1 MADKKNKK
9 IPTPIGDLELNVLNY
24 TNNSRIAVSLVGE
37 EGYDVVTI
45 NLSDLPICTTSDAF
59 INADIN
65 RINSMGFNFIDIL
78 KDLGIIEKSY
88 GTVNYNYGNYE
99 YVKFDLDKIKEY
111 DEIGV
116 EKYKNEINSY
126 GAFEICKPEIQI
138 GGIYIRKKIKF
149 KGKHYYIGVYTY
161 DNGRLRLKYENKNE
175 SHDFTLNL
183 DDAYIEEGKVFLD
196 PIVLKDGFINILK
209 KNRIIREV
217 TGIEY
222 YNYVE
227 IPIAKINMGILRE
240 FDNYGVKKHLSE
252 RMDTYR

>member
-1 MADKKNKK
+1 M
-9 IPTPIGDLELNVLNY
+9 
-24 TNNSRIAVSLVGE
+24 
-37 EGYDVVTI
+37 
-45 NLSDLPICTTSDAF
+45 
-59 INADIN
+59 
-65 RINSMGFNFIDIL
+65 
-78 KDLGIIEKSY
+78 
-88 GTVNYNYGNYE
+88 
-99 YVKFDLDKIKEY
+99 
-111 DEIGV
+111 
-116 EKYKNEINSY
+116 
-126 GAFEICKPEIQI
+126 
-138 GGIYIRKKIKF
+138 
-149 KGKHYYIGVYTY
+149 
-161 DNGRLRLKYENKNE
+161 RLKYENKNE

-183 DDAYIEEGKVFLD
+183 DDAYIEDGKVFLD